1 MKDYIRFELV
11 RRDKQPLGL
20 PELIYLC
27 VNINNRL
34 YKYKID
40 IRKYKRYNKSKK
52 NKRRRYENY
61 SNLIELNNIKKR
73 I

>member
-40 IRKYKRYNKSKK
+40 IRKYKRYNKPKK
-52 NKRRRYENY
+52 NEGRRREDRD
-61 SNLIELNNIKKR
+61 NLIKLNNIKKR
-73 I
+73 T